1 MNNSV
6 FDKAIENARKHRRV
20 KKKKKKL
27 AAFGVRTKSSY
38 NNIFLWKFISHRNEN
53 NTDTHE

>member
-6 FDKAIENARKHRRV
+6 FDKAIENARKRRRV

-38 NNIFLWKFISHRNEN
+38 NNIFL
-53 NTDTHE
+53 